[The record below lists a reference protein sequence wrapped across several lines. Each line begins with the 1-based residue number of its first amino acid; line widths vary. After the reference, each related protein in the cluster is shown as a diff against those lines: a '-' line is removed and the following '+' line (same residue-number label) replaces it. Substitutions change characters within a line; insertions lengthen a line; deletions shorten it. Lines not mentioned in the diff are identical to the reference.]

1 LENDIRGNIDKGSTI
16 AGNVKVGKNSKVV
29 GSHIRGPVIIG
40 KNSVIKNSY
49 IGPYTSIHDGTK
61 VEDSEIEFSIIME
74 NCKIKNVG
82 IRIESSIL
90 GSNVDIIKAS
100 GIPKTHRFILGTQ
113 SMVELF

>member
-1 LENDIRGNIDKGSTI
+1 VKIGKGSKI
-16 AGNVKVGKNSKVV
+16 I

-40 KNSVIKNSY
+40 KDTVIKDSY
-49 IGPYTSIHDGTK
+49 IGPYTSIHDRTE
-61 VEDSEIEFSIIME
+61 VIDSEIEFSIVME

-90 GSNVDIIKAS
+90 GSNVDILKAK